1 MTVENPDPIKLEGS
15 QYITNIQMPDA
26 SNQIMYYP
34 SKPTPEFERK
44 ILRDKYI
51 GTVVVVIGF
60 FMVILGFLLLTSE
73 ISVYYSIAILLLSIF
88 SFVFTIIFLVQEN
101 LPLLKTAAALPVI
114 GYIIIVVVTIYH
126 IAKLPFI
133 ISLDWETVF
142 QAMPQLGD
150 FIMLI
155 GLFILRGTAILLMD
169 VHKRSTDF
177 SPSVIIIGPSA
188 MGSMQPNNAP
198 TPVSQVPISQS
209 TTSPKAST
217 QQSSASR
224 PTGEDMS
231 KPVPHS
237 SQPQS
242 TKPKSVTNLC
252 SKCGK
257 ILEPDYSICPYCGAR
272 R

>member
-1 MTVENPDPIKLEGS
+1 MAAKNPEPVRLEGT
-15 QYITNIQMPDA
+15 QYITNVQMSDA

-34 SKPTPEFERK
+34 SKPTPEFEKK
-44 ILRDKYI
+44 ILRDRLI

-60 FMVILGFLLLTSE
+60 FMVLLGFLILRSE

-126 IAKLPFI
+126 IARLPFLI
-133 ISLDWETVF
+133 NLDWDTVF

-150 FIMLI
+150 FIMLV
-155 GLFILRGTAILLMD
+155 GLFILRGAAILLMD
-169 VHKRSTDF
+169 VHKKSTDF

-188 MGSMQPNNAP
+188 LGPIQPHTSP
-198 TPVSQVPISQS
+198 TPTPQAS
-209 TTSPKAST
+209 TAKPSASPKEIT
-217 QQSSASR
+217 QKSS
-224 PTGEDMS
+224 
-231 KPVPHS
+231 
-237 SQPQS
+237 
-242 TKPKSVTNLC
+242 NLC

-257 ILEPDYSICPYCGAR
+257 ALEPDYTICPYCGAPR
-272 R
+272 